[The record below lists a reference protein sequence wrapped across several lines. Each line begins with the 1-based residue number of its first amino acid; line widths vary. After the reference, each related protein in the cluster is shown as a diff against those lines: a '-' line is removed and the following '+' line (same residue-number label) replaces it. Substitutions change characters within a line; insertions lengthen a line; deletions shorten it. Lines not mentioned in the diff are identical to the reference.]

1 MADTRTIGLVAGV
14 LLAGCAVVGAHEI
27 GDFGRVKPGFLNDE
41 VIPEVDSALRRFN
54 KQPVSD
60 FNWTDQER
68 EMHDRVYRFLIAR
81 HVKDWAVDYEQIL
94 IVASV
99 VSTRPTQDDLYYKWL
114 TRERYASSRVRYN
127 TIAGD
132 VGADLLTLPTTFAS
146 ICAVITIDDQRAM
159 AASQL
164 TDIEPEMIAQMR
176 ERRAENGL
184 YVGRFV
190 GALRYRYASYSY
202 ALDHFL
208 VETPHP
214 EAVRV
219 DERLSE
225 MAIWVDHAEAGDF
238 CLDDDGRI
246 GWGGEALPG
255 RVLLGAPDEGEFR
268 K

>member
-1 MADTRTIGLVAGV
+1 MADIRTIGLVAGL
-14 LLAGCAVVGAHEI
+14 LLAGLDMASAHEI

-81 HVKDWAVDYEQIL
+81 HVKDWAFDYEQIL

-99 VSTRPTQDDLYYKWL
+99 VSTRPTHDDLYYKWL

-127 TIAGD
+127 TVADDI
-132 VGADLLTLPTTFAS
+132 GADLLTLPSTFAS
-146 ICAVITIDDQRAM
+146 ICTVFTIDDQRAM

-164 TDIEPEMIAQMR
+164 TDIGPEMIAQMR
-176 ERRAENGL
+176 ERRAENSL

-208 VETPHP
+208 VETPHA

-225 MAIWVDHAEAGDF
+225 MAVWVDYAEAGDF
-238 CLDDDGRI
+238 CLDDGDRI
-246 GWGGEALPG
+246 GWGDEALPG
-255 RVLLGAPDEGEFR
+255 RVLLGPPDEGEFR